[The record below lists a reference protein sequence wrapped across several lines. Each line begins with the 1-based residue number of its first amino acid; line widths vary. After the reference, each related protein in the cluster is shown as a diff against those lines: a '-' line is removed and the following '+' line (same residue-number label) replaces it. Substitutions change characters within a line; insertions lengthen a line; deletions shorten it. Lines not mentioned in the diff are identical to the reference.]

1 MSNMN
6 TRIVDTLAA
15 AGIAAYLPGKHE
27 GQCKSAYAAVEDGG
41 VVQTG
46 KTTGRHVYQITAMV
60 PVDKPSTMNALL
72 SSIRTAM
79 SGMTALRPTGSQM
92 PDIID
97 EEIGAYCV
105 TLEYSALC
113 SL

>member
-1 MSNMN
+1 MSMHTN
-6 TRIVDTLAA
+6 IVDRLTA
-15 AGIAAYLPGKHE
+15 AGIAAYLPGKHA

-41 VVQTG
+41 IVQTG

-60 PVDKPSTMNALL
+60 PVSAPSAMNALL

-79 SGMTALRPTGSQM
+79 SGMTALRPTGGQM
-92 PDIID
+92 PDVID
-97 EEIGAYCV
+97 EEVGAYCV